1 MTWASAPSEIGACA
15 EFWAAAQHGIWQVPG
30 ARLGTREAL
39 PRCLW
44 VWNKTCS
51 CLPMNRALKLH
62 PVEYPWPWREL
73 ELDLHVSNQDMKTD
87 GNKMPALIQKACG
100 GKIKWEERMN
110 VFSAEL
116 CASSRAR
123 FVRSRL
129 NQPDASWQK
138 AGYDRSPGAGK
149 TASIFLST
157 ATRDRISTESQAGPV
172 SFDLFGNV
180 HNNVC
185 HCWCCEIPLA
195 GSLQVWVLWMK
206 HFLGPEWIW

>member
-1 MTWASAPSEIGACA
+1 
-15 EFWAAAQHGIWQVPG
+15 
-30 ARLGTREAL
+30 
-39 PRCLW
+39 
-44 VWNKTCS
+44 
-51 CLPMNRALKLH
+51 MNRALKLH

-110 VFSAEL
+110 VFSAGL

-138 AGYDRSPGAGK
+138 AGYNWSPGAGK
-149 TASIFLST
+149 PASIFLST

-172 SFDLFGNV
+172 SFDLSGNV

-185 HCWCCEIPLA
+185 HCWCCETPLA
-195 GSLQVWVLWMK
+195 GSLQV
-206 HFLGPEWIW
+206 